1 MAGLTAIRFA
11 LALAA
16 GMAVPAALS
25 AQATN
30 VTLGSLEQ
38 DTSLPVEVTSDN
50 LSVDNAAGIAIFE
63 GDVIVIQGIMRLTA
77 PRIRVEYDT
86 AEGANNDITEMHA
99 TGGVTFV
106 NGPEAAE
113 SKEAVY
119 FPNTGDLI
127 MTGDVLLT
135 QGPSV
140 MAGEKLVVD
149 LNAGTGVM
157 EGRVRTVFQSEDN

>member
-1 MAGLTAIRFA
+1 MSLIRFA
-11 LALAA
+11 AIFALCALPYIPALAQGA
-16 GMAVPAALS
+16 SVAVG
-25 AQATN
+25 
-30 VTLGSLEQ
+30 TLQQ
-38 DTSLPVEVTSDN
+38 DTSLPVEVTSDD
-50 LSVDNAAGIAIFE
+50 LSIDNTAGVAVFE
-63 GDVIVIQGIMRLTA
+63 GNVIVIQGIMRLTA

-86 AEGANNDITEMHA
+86 SEEGNNDITEMYA

-113 SKEAVY
+113 SDEARY
-119 FPNTGDLI
+119 LPNTGDLI

-140 MAGEKLVVD
+140 MSGEKLTVD

-157 EGRVRTVFQSEDN
+157 EGRVRTVFQSEQN